1 MKKNLILL
9 LALSFTLFSC
19 EQDSIKPTEILNDSY
34 EDALSE
40 RKASPPT
47 CDLTEIALYIPPT
60 AIVPGNTMNLDHAFP
75 VTTSKEYETANKVNL
90 DISKITYRVDGSA
103 SNSQF
108 NYQGDRNYDL
118 ILTVDYLVNQTPRQE
133 TFSLCFTIEGRDLQ
147 WACTNYCE
155 YDDSG
160 AGAVEDRSGGVN
172 LIMP

>member
-9 LALSFTLFSC
+9 LALLFTLYGC
-19 EQDSIKPTEILNDSY
+19 EQDINSGEILDNNY

-47 CDLTEIALYIPPT
+47 CDLTEIALYIPP
-60 AIVPGNTMNLDHAFP
+60 AEIVPGKTMNFDHAFP
-75 VTTSKEYETANKVNL
+75 VTTSKEYETANNVNL
-90 DISKITYRVDGSA
+90 DIAKITYRVNGSA
-103 SNSQF
+103 SNNQF
-108 NYQGDRNYDL
+108 NYQGGRDYDL

-133 TFSLCFTIEGRDLQ
+133 TFSLCFTIEGRDLN
-147 WACTNYCE
+147 WDCTSYCE

-160 AGAVEDRSGGVN
+160 AGAVEDRSGGAV